1 MMAQVS
7 KTKKKKLFII
17 VSAAIILFGLFIFIL
32 SYGLSKG
39 WSAVGL
45 WFGSKWA
52 ILLYIALGLYALF
65 VGWLLLSE
73 KVKNL

>member
-1 MMAQVS
+1 MAQVS

-39 WSAVGL
+39 WAAVGA

-52 ILLYIALGLYALF
+52 ILLYVSIGVYALF
-65 VGWLLLSE
+65 VVWLLIAE